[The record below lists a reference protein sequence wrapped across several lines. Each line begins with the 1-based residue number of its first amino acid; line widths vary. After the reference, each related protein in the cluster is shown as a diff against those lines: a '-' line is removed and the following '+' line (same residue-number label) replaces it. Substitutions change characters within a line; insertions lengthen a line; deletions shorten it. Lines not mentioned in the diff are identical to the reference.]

1 MEEMEALFARFR
13 NMLESGDYKKLKQE
27 LNEENAPDIAEFFED
42 LPNDKQLLVFRLLTK
57 DMAAEVF
64 SYMDSDTQERIIHA
78 ITDREVRNIVDE
90 MFLDDTVDF
99 LEEAPA
105 NLVQKVLRNTD
116 AGTRKLINQFLNYPE
131 NSAGSLMTIEMVKLR
146 SHMTVAQA
154 MAVIRKNAMDKETIY
169 NCYVIDR
176 QEKLIGTVSLR
187 TLVCANED
195 AFIRD
200 LMVDDVVSVQTT
212 DDQEEVANLFK
223 HYDWIA
229 LPVVDKEGRLV
240 GIITVDDIMEVISQ
254 ENTEDME
261 KMAAMLPSDDE
272 YLKTGVF
279 KLAKNRIVW
288 LSVLMVSGTLAS
300 LVMSHYQALLTSVV
314 VLSNFV
320 TILTGTGGNAGSQAS
335 TTIIRGMALGEIE
348 VKDTLRVVWKEIRVG
363 ALCGL
368 ILGLMNMVRMYIVS
382 PEVGLPIMIVVSVS
396 MAVVVVLS
404 KTIGCLLPIG
414 AKVLH
419 LDPAMMAGPLISTL
433 VDAIALIFYFNI
445 ATLLLQPFA

>member
-1 MEEMEALFARFR
+1 MEEMETLFARFR

-382 PEVGLPIMIVVSVS
+382 PEVGLPITIVVSVS